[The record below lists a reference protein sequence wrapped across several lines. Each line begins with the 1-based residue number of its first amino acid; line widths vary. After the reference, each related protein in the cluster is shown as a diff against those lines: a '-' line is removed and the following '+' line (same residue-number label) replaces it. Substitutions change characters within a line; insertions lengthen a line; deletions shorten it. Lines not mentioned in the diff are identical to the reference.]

1 MITVN
6 EAKELIST
14 NCSQLPPLGV
24 PLAKAGGHLLA
35 EDVMAKYDIPA
46 YPQSSMDGYAFAFED
61 QALPL
66 RIVDEHAAGDEVE
79 RQLLPGTATRIFT
92 GAALPRG
99 ADTIL
104 MQEKAEVKEGLLYIP
119 DSVVKKA
126 DHVRPAGSEIEKD
139 GIALHKH
146 SLLTPPAIGFL
157 AAIGVAEVL
166 VIPSPRVCIIVTGNE
181 LIQPGTGLSYGKV
194 YEASSFALQAALSAL
209 HIHEVRIVYVNDDL
223 EAMAGVLASE
233 LGEADLVLMTGG
245 VSVGDHD
252 HTVSASVRCGVQQI
266 FHKVKQKPG
275 KPFFFGKKDD
285 TCFFGLPGNPA
296 SVLTCFYEYV
306 LICLSRMTGR
316 NMMLRELKAIL
327 AHDHGKPAGLT
338 HFLRGVYD
346 EGGVHIGR
354 GQESY
359 KLRSFATSNCLV
371 VLPEQVEALK
381 AGMEVDIHLLP

>member
-14 NCSQLPPLGV
+14 HCSRLHAVSL
-24 PLAKAGGHLLA
+24 PLAKAGGLILA
-35 EDVMAKYDIPA
+35 KDVVATYDIPA

-61 QALPL
+61 RSAPL

-79 RQLLPGTATRIFT
+79 RQLERGTATRIFT
-92 GAALPRG
+92 GAALPTG

-104 MQEKAEVKEGLLYIP
+104 MQEMAEVKDGLLSIP
-119 DSVVKKA
+119 DSVVKMG

-139 GIALHKH
+139 ALALHKWCP
-146 SLLTPPAIGFL
+146 LTPPAIGFL
-157 AAIGVAEVL
+157 AAIGVAEVS
-166 VIPSPRVCIIVTGNE
+166 VIPSPRVCIMVTGNE
-181 LIQPGTGLSYGKV
+181 LIQPGTGMSYGKV

-209 HIHEVRIVYVNDDL
+209 QIHDVRIVPVKDDL
-223 EAMAGVLASE
+223 EVMAGVLAHE
-233 LGEADLVLMTGG
+233 LEEADLVLMTGG

-252 HTVSASVRCGVQQI
+252 HTVPASVRCGVQQI

-285 TCFFGLPGNPA
+285 TYFFGLPGNPA

-306 LICLSRMTGR
+306 LICLARLTGR
-316 NMMLRELKAIL
+316 NMMLKELKAIL
-327 AHDHGKPAGLT
+327 AHDHCKPAGLT
-338 HFLRGVYD
+338 HFLRGVYED
-346 EGGVHIGR
+346 GRVHIGR

-371 VLPEQVEALK
+371 MLPEQVEELN

>member
-6 EAKELIST
+6 EAKVLIST
-14 NCSQLPPLGV
+14 HCTQLPAMCV

-35 EDVMAKYDIPA
+35 EDVMAIYDIPA

-61 QALPL
+61 RAEPL
-66 RIVDEHAAGDEVE
+66 RIVDEHAAGDEVDRLLE
-79 RQLLPGTATRIFT
+79 RGTATRIFT
-92 GAALPRG
+92 GAAVPDG

-104 MQEKAEVKEGLLYIP
+104 MQEKAEVKDGLLSIP
-119 DSVVKKA
+119 DSVVKMG

-139 GIALHKH
+139 ALALHKFC
-146 SLLTPPAIGFL
+146 LLTPPAIGFL
-157 AAIGVAEVL
+157 AAIGVADIS
-166 VIPSPRVCIIVTGNE
+166 VIPSPRVCIMVTGNE
-181 LIQPGTGLSYGKV
+181 LIQPGTGMSYGKV

-209 HIHEVRIVYVNDDL
+209 QIHHVRIVHVKDDL
-223 EAMAGVLASE
+223 EAMAGVLADE
-233 LGEADLVLMTGG
+233 IEVADLVLMTGG

-252 HTVSASVRCGVQQI
+252 HTVKAAVRCGVQPI

-275 KPFFFGKKDD
+275 KPIFFGKTDD
-285 TCFFGLPGNPA
+285 TYFFGLPGNPA

-316 NMMLRELKAIL
+316 NMMLKELKAIL
-327 AHDHGKPAGLT
+327 AHDHSKPAGLT
-338 HFLRGVYD
+338 HFLRGVYED
-346 EGGVHIGR
+346 GRVHIGR

-371 VLPEQVEALK
+371 VLPEQVEELR
-381 AGMEVDIHLLP
+381 AGMEVDIHLLL